1 MPEPILRAVPEEFLD
16 KRRKWYRQSVAFSWL
31 HLTLGGTA
39 VVLGIIIA
47 ANSKSRFIDDTWA
60 LLCASSAAFLTFINT
75 VVKPDARGTGYEFAA
90 RELEI
95 AIGKFQTD
103 ETLPLKY
110 LGDAQERALLTL
122 NGLKPN

>member
-1 MPEPILRAVPEEFLD
+1 LV
-16 KRRKWYRQSVAFSWL
+16 W
-31 HLTLGGTA
+31 
-39 VVLGIIIA
+39 A
-47 ANSKSRFIDDTWA
+47 AT
-60 LLCASSAAFLTFINT
+60 AAFLTFVNT

-95 AIGKFQTD
+95 AIGDFQAD

-110 LGDAQERALLTL
+110 LADAHRRGLLTL